1 MRKSLQIGIT
11 GGIGAGKSLVCKIF
25 GILGV
30 PAYDADSRAK
40 VLMTTDGILIEQ
52 IKKEFGSL
60 SYNTTGELNRVF
72 LSSEV
77 FNQKEKLESL
87 NSLVHP
93 RVAIDY
99 NQWVVDHAE
108 HKYVIKEAALLFE
121 SGSYK
126 AMDQTILVTA
136 STALRIRRVLE
147 RDTHRTKSDVERI
160 IQNQLPEAEK
170 ETMAD
175 YIIRNNESELVVP
188 YILKL
193 HERFNTMN

>member
-1 MRKSLQIGIT
+1 MRKPLQIGIT

-40 VLMTTDGILIEQ
+40 ILMTTDGILIDL

-60 SYNTTGELNRVF
+60 SYNASGGLNRAF

-77 FNQKEKLESL
+77 FNQKERLERL

-93 RVAIDY
+93 RVALDY
-99 NQWVVDHAE
+99 EKWVVDHAE
-108 HKYVIKEAALLFE
+108 HVYVIKEAALLFE

-126 AMDQTILVTA
+126 ALDQTILVTA
-136 STALRIRRVLE
+136 PPEIRIKRVLE
-147 RDTHRTKSDVERI
+147 RDSHRTKADVERI
-160 IQNQLPEAEK
+160 IQNQLPETEK
-170 ETMAD
+170 VGKANH
-175 YIIRNNESELVVP
+175 IIRNDDSELLVP
-188 YILKL
+188 RILKL

>member
-99 NQWVVDHAE
+99 NRWVVDHAE

-147 RDTHRTKSDVERI
+147 RDIHRTKSDVERI

>member
-1 MRKSLQIGIT
+1 MRKPLQIGIT

-40 VLMTTDGILIEQ
+40 ILMTTDGILIDL

-60 SYNTTGELNRVF
+60 SYNASGGLNRAF

-77 FNQKEKLESL
+77 FNQKERLERL

-93 RVAIDY
+93 RVALDY
-99 NQWVVDHAE
+99 EKWVVDHAE
-108 HKYVIKEAALLFE
+108 HVYVIKEAALLFE

-126 AMDQTILVTA
+126 VLDQTILVTA
-136 STALRIRRVLE
+136 PPEIRIKRVLE
-147 RDTHRTKSDVERI
+147 RDSHRTKADVERI
-160 IQNQLPEAEK
+160 IQNQLPETEK
-170 ETMAD
+170 VGKANH
-175 YIIRNNESELVVP
+175 IIRNDDSELLVP
-188 YILKL
+188 GILKL

>member
-1 MRKSLQIGIT
+1 MRKPLQIGIT

-40 VLMTTDGILIEQ
+40 ILMTTDGILIDL

-60 SYNTTGELNRVF
+60 SYNASGGLNRAF

-77 FNQKEKLESL
+77 FNQKERLERL

-93 RVAIDY
+93 RVALDY
-99 NQWVVDHAE
+99 EKWVVDHAE
-108 HKYVIKEAALLFE
+108 HVYVIKEAALLFE

-126 AMDQTILVTA
+126 ALDQTILVTA
-136 STALRIRRVLE
+136 PPEIRIKRVLE
-147 RDTHRTKSDVERI
+147 RDSHRTKADVERI
-160 IQNQLPEAEK
+160 IQNQLPETEK
-170 ETMAD
+170 AGKANH
-175 YIIRNNESELVVP
+175 IIRNDDSELLVP
-188 YILKL
+188 RILKL